1 MSFAWFYYHGRSLNI
16 PRAELD
22 CMPFG
27 ELRDMIACRQIAYGA
42 KEKFVPD
49 DEDMIPDLL

>member
-1 MSFAWFYYHGRSLNI
+1 
-16 PRAELD
+16 
-22 CMPFG
+22 MPFG
-27 ELRDMIACRQIAYGA
+27 ELRDMIACWQIAHGT